1 MATAFYQTS
10 PAYGSPAAWCE
21 SNHAIGH
28 VIDRHHAKLKHA
40 IELAGGIRQ
49 HLEKLFPLMDE
60 LCLQTCRLC
69 PNPCCLVATVWIDF
83 RDLLFLH
90 LSELPI
96 PPAQLIARLDQ
107 SCRYLGY
114 HGCRLPRLLRPW
126 ACTVYICGTQWHRL
140 RRKPQSIQQ
149 TFDHNVATIKAD
161 RLEMEAAFIEVIT

>member
-1 MATAFYQTS
+1 MTTAFYQTS
-10 PAYGSPAAWCE
+10 PAYASPAAWCE

-28 VIDRHHAKLKHA
+28 VIEQHHARLKRA
-40 IELAGGIRQ
+40 IRLAARIRQ
-49 HLEKLFPLMDE
+49 GLEKLFPVMNE

-96 PPAQLIARLDQ
+96 PPAQLVGDLNED
-107 SCRYLGY
+107 CRYYGY

-126 ACTVYICGTQWHRL
+126 ACTVYLCGTQWHCL
-140 RRKPQSIQQ
+140 RRTPSDAQKAFED
-149 TFDHNVATIKAD
+149 TVADIKTQ
-161 RLEMEAAFIEVIT
+161 RLAMEDAFIQTIR